1 MKKLALAL
9 VASTFVT
16 GAASAGIQTGYY
28 LGAALGYGGTT
39 GKLTTT
45 QAVAGNPPQN
55 GSRDIGGNSANI
67 GVHLGYGWVTGCFYF
82 GGEFAY
88 TFDNPKINDT
98 LSSNANGGQMSLK
111 RNGYFNAAFR
121 GGYLLAPNT
130 MFYVRL
136 GGDWG
141 KWTLTDSLNGNFT
154 TALPAGGSKSRLS
167 FAPGFGLET
176 AVHHNVYVRV
186 EYVYEFGPTVRAVN
200 SAVPNAYTNVGVL
213 RSQSGKMGL
222 SYKF

>member
-1 MKKLALAL
+1 M
-9 VASTFVT
+9 
-16 GAASAGIQTGYY
+16 
-28 LGAALGYGGTT
+28 
-39 GKLTTT
+39 
-45 QAVAGNPPQN
+45 N

-67 GVHLGYGWVTGCFYF
+67 GAHLGYGWVTGCFYF

-88 TFDNPKINDT
+88 TFDNPKVNDT
-98 LSSNANGGQMSLK
+98 LSSIANSGQMSLK

-121 GGYLLAPNT
+121 GGYLLVPNT
-130 MFYVRL
+130 MFYIRL
-136 GGDWG
+136 GGNWG
-141 KWTLTDSLNGNFT
+141 KWTLTDSLTGAFT
-154 TALPAGGSKSRLS
+154 SAQPAGGSKSRLS

-186 EYVYEFGPTVRAVN
+186 EYVYEFGPSVRSTNNAF
-200 SAVPNAYTNVGVL
+200 PNAFTNVGML